1 MRSSGDVSIRKTPS
15 GVRSATP
22 VRVRL
27 LRGLVDEQ
35 TGQWHPMMGT
45 PWLVP
50 VPSRINSREELIG
63 ADIDGASRG
72 ISSSKKSYRWSCRRL
87 YDPRSVTRLRRFRS
101 RTVSNQGC
109 SKRKRHPGVGC
120 RKYNIYQSEH
130 CGKQGCFR
138 KRSDSRLG
146 RHDGCDV
153 AQTSK

>member
-50 VPSRINSREELIG
+50 VPSRINSREELIS
-63 ADIDGASRG
+63 ADIDGASGG
-72 ISSSKKSYRWSCRRL
+72 ISNSKKSYRWSCRRL
-87 YDPRSVTRLRRFRS
+87 CDPRSVTRLRRFRS

-109 SKRKRHPGVGC
+109 SKPKRHRRVGR
-120 RKYNIYQSEH
+120 RKYKLYQREP
-130 CGKQGCFR
+130 CEKQGCFR
-138 KRSDSRLG
+138 KPSVSRFG

-153 AQTSK
+153 ALPSK